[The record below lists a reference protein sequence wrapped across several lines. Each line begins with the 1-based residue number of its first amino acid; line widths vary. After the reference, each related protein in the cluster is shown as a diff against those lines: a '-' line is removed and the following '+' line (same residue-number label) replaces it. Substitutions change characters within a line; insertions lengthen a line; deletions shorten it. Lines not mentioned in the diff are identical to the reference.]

1 MIRNSQIEESGWEAC
16 VWTCRNGPKL
26 NLCVSYKHLS
36 KVHFGH
42 DIEKSGGYWSLSGC
56 TGNPWMEQL
65 SFLGY
70 HLFMVPIAW
79 APFQRLIQL
88 IELIG
93 LCHPLKRH
101 ETAIWFQSNW
111 NETLPNWR
119 WQQFILT
126 EIAILGISFPLL
138 SALSQPTVWRFR
150 QCLFYWHRISHN
162 SSMGNWPTCSGHM
175 AMSSTNPAIFS
186 FQAWQK
192 IGKNFKMHTYVLKY
206 NTSGP
211 DCCSLKRGIWV
222 NSHCVLRSRGTE
234 LKGWKWEWF
243 SHYHFQGSFW
253 EQTVQPFLT
262 AVSQEF

>member
-1 MIRNSQIEESGWEAC
+1 M
-16 VWTCRNGPKL
+16 NGAAIF
-26 NLCVSYKHLS
+26 SR
-36 KVHFGH
+36 
-42 DIEKSGGYWSLSGC
+42 
-56 TGNPWMEQL
+56 L
-65 SFLGY
+65 SFIHGPNSLGSFSEADPADWA
-70 HLFMVPIAW
+70 HRIMPPI
-79 APFQRLIQL
+79 
-88 IELIG
+88 E
-93 LCHPLKRH
+93 
-101 ETAIWFQSNW
+101 ETAIWFQSIW
-111 NETLPNWR
+111 NAKLPNWR